1 MIKHIFKQ
9 IWSER
14 RLNGWLLLELIAVFF
29 FLLIMC
35 DFLWVKVK
43 NYAEHPGFDYENTY
57 LLSLKLLNNAAPDY
71 VDPEQ
76 NTMTPYEELIRLT
89 DQIKL
94 YPDIETLSLS
104 IYSKPYSMG
113 GYWES
118 VTADTLSF
126 GSMRIRQIN
135 SSYFEV
141 FRMTSPNG
149 NPIRIVPEGSR
160 QAIIP
165 ESLAQKL
172 YGSADNALGRDIR
185 LSSQEEND
193 NARVVAV
200 CTNYKMH
207 DFDPYNDTYFEILR
221 PDVLEKAVD
230 ENVTMLEV
238 IVRTRPGTEKHFLEN
253 FETEMGERLRVN
265 NLYVSSV
272 QSFEKLRD
280 DVVGKMLR
288 QQVLIM
294 VYVLIFV
301 LIVAFLGIFG
311 SFWLRTRQRKCE
323 IGIRMAMG
331 ASKKTISF
339 SMIVEGFCL
348 LLVSILPALIIYINL
363 LIAEVLDV
371 ARLDF
376 TLGRVMIAL
385 GASLLIIVIIIV
397 GGIYQPAMQAAS
409 TPPVDALRDE

>member
-9 IWSER
+9 IWAER

-43 NYAEHPGFDYENTY
+43 NYTENPGFDYENTHI
-57 LLSLKLLNNAAPDY
+57 LSLKLLNTAAPDY
-71 VDPEQ
+71 VDPEE
-76 NTMTPYEELIRLT
+76 NTMTPYEEFIRLT

-94 YPDIETLSLS
+94 YPDIESLSLS
-104 IYSKPYSMG
+104 LYSKPYTMG

-126 GSMRIRQIN
+126 GSMRIRQI
-135 SSYFEV
+135 SASYFEV

-165 ESLAQKL
+165 ESLAKKL
-172 YGSADNALGRDIR
+172 YGSADNALGRNIR

-193 NARVVAV
+193 NARVVAI
-200 CTNYKMH
+200 CNNYKMH

-221 PDVLEKAVD
+221 PDVIEMAAA

-253 FETEMGERLRVN
+253 FESEMGERLRVN

-288 QQVLIM
+288 QDVLLM

-331 ASKKTISF
+331 ASKNTIST
-339 SMIVEGFCL
+339 SLIVEGFCL
-348 LLVSILPALIIYINL
+348 LLVSILPALIIYVNL
-363 LIAEVLDV
+363 LNAEVLDV

-385 GASLLIIVIIIV
+385 GASLFIIVIIIV

>member
-1 MIKHIFKQ
+1 MINQIFKQ
-9 IWSER
+9 IWAER

-43 NYAEHPGFDYENTY
+43 NYTESPGFDHENTY
-57 LLSLKLLNNAAPDY
+57 ILQLKLLNPAAPYY
-71 VDPEQ
+71 VDPEE
-76 NTMTPYEELIRLT
+76 NTMTRYEELIRLT

-104 IYSKPYSMG
+104 MYTKPYTMG

-126 GSMRIRQIN
+126 GSMRIRQI
-135 SSYFEV
+135 SASYLEV

-149 NPIRIVPEGSR
+149 NPISIDPEAAR

-165 ESLAQKL
+165 ESLAKKL
-172 YGSADNALGRDIR
+172 YGSADNALGKDIR
-185 LSSQEEND
+185 LSGQEENN

-200 CTNYKMH
+200 CANYKVH
-207 DFDPYNDTYFEILR
+207 DFDPFDDTYFEILR
-221 PDVLEKAVD
+221 PDVIEKTAN
-230 ENVTMLEV
+230 ENVTMLDV
-238 IVRTRPGTEKHFLEN
+238 IVRVRPGAGKHFLEN
-253 FETEMGERLRVN
+253 FEAEMGERLRVN
-265 NLYVSSV
+265 NLYVSTVIS
-272 QSFEKLRD
+272 SEKLRD

-288 QQVLIM
+288 QDVLLMI
-294 VYVLIFV
+294 YVLIFV

-331 ASKKTISF
+331 ASKNTISF
-339 SMIVEGFCL
+339 TMIIEGFCL
-348 LLVSILPALIIYINL
+348 LLVSILPALIIYVNL
-363 LIAEVLDV
+363 LIAEVLDI

-385 GASLLIIVIIIV
+385 GASLFIIVIIIV